1 MDICGDG
8 TVVSTS
14 WVIICARCIRR
25 RRGMGNSRS
34 IAEEGLLEMSLTRRV
49 SAPPE
54 TVFRAWTDAKH
65 LAEWWGPKGFTNPIC
80 EADARVGGAIR
91 IHMRAPDGTVY
102 PMTGRFVEIDRPHR
116 LVFSTAALDG
126 EGRPMFE
133 ILNTVIFTGID
144 EGRGISLVARVTSTT
159 PAAPQFL
166 AGMSQGWSQSLDR
179 LAALAVRL

>member
-1 MDICGDG
+1 MGTFVDG
-8 TVVSTS
+8 IAASIS
-14 WVIICARCIRR
+14 CRIIWARYRQ
-25 RRGMGNSRS
+25 RRGDVGNSS
-34 IAEEGLLEMSLTRRV
+34 VLEAGLLEVSLTRRIAA
-49 SAPPE
+49 SPE
-54 TVFRAWTDAKH
+54 FVFRAWIDAKH
-65 LAEWWGPKGFTNPIC
+65 LAEWWGPKGFTNPVC
-80 EADARVGGAIR
+80 EVDPRVGGAIR

-102 PMTGRFVEIDRPHR
+102 PMTGRYVEIDRPHR

-133 ILNTVIFTGID
+133 ILNTVIFTAID
-144 EGRGISLVARVTSTT
+144 EGTEISLVARVTSTT